1 MSDVNEKAAARDATN
16 WAKKVSTL
24 NVAEVPEGAININVE
39 GKRLAGPIQGF
50 GKMWQKTYQV
60 RLPRERVSATD
71 LIATWK
77 QRFPEFWPEGN
88 SFYGPLTGIAP
99 GEVALL
105 NMTLPGKMKLST
117 GVMVLYADEE
127 SFTLM
132 TPQGHMFAGWITF
145 SATEVDAETVA
156 QAQVL
161 MRASDPIFEMGLT
174 MGGHKQEDRFW
185 QHTLA
190 RRRRRVRRAGG
201 RGRHP
206 GRVRRQE
213 APMVQVAQRLALFG
227 DPLDA
232 LHARR
237 PGARREA
244 AVCLTPS
251 SSARART
258 GWPRPSPSPAPA
270 ARCGCSRRPT
280 RSGAGRARRS

>member
-24 NVAEVPEGAININVE
+24 NVAEVPDGAININVE

-60 RLPRERVSATD
+60 RLPGERVSATD

-145 SATEVDAETVA
+145 SAERSGDTTTV

-161 MRASDPIFEMGLT
+161 MRANDPLYEVSMVVAGHRKEDKFWTATLT
-174 MGGHKQEDRFW
+174 ALG
-185 QHTLA
+185 
-190 RRRRRVRRAGG
+190 
-201 RGRHP
+201 
-206 GRVRRQE
+206 
-213 APMVQVAQRLALFG
+213 QRLGVA
-227 DPLDA
+227 DPAVEVRSTCVDSKRQWRHTSNIWHNSMVRSVLQT
-232 LHARR
+232 LTFRR
-237 PGARREA
+237 GVKAQ
-244 AVCLTPS
+244 PS
-251 SSARART
+251 
-258 GWPRPSPSPAPA
+258 G
-270 ARCGCSRRPT
+270 
-280 RSGAGRARRS
+280 

>member
-24 NVAEVPEGAININVE
+24 NVAEVPEAAVNINVE
-39 GKRLAGPIQGF
+39 GKRLAGPIQGS

-60 RLPRERVSATD
+60 RLPRERVSATE

-105 NMTLPGKMKLST
+105 NMTLPGRMKLST

-145 SATEVDAETVA
+145 SATELEGETVA

-161 MRASDPIFEMGLT
+161 MRASDPIYEVGLT
-174 MGGHKQEDRFW
+174 LGGHRQEDAFW
-185 QHTLA
+185 QHTLTQLA
-190 RRRRRVRRAGG
+190 AHFGEPCEVDTQVVCVDRRRQWSKWGNVWHSAAIRSTLYT
-201 RGRHP
+201 
-206 GRVRRQE
+206 
-213 APMVQVAQRLALFG
+213 LA
-227 DPLDA
+227 
-232 LHARR
+232 
-237 PGARREA
+237 
-244 AVCLTPS
+244 
-251 SSARART
+251 
-258 GWPRPSPSPAPA
+258 APA
-270 ARCGCSRRPT
+270 RLVKRLLRRD
-280 RSGAGRARRS
+280 RALA